1 MSGDGRES
9 EGGEEEV
16 RGARRIPGPRG
27 AVDDLDLASMPL
39 PPLPPPGGTAP
50 DEAVPEQS
58 QPASAP
64 APGDAEEGPAP
75 APEHAAEEP
84 DERGPGPESAAA
96 GQHPEPGTTAE
107 PEPGPGPAPEP
118 EPETAPGHVPAPEQE
133 AEPEPGPRAAP
144 APEPGA
150 ESADGH
156 PRPAAPEPGA
166 GPVAPA
172 PHAADPVAPSPHA
185 AGPTVPGPH
194 AAGPTAASSAAP
206 EPGATPT
213 TPGPTTPGPAGGLTQ
228 EPPGT
233 PDPLM
238 ASAPDPR
245 VTSAPVALPHQ
256 VLKALL
262 GAWALSACSA
272 EETAAVEDHL
282 TGCAPCA
289 DEALRLR
296 DAVGLLHTDGSLDL
310 DPTLRTRVLDG
321 CFGSRPARIPV
332 PEWAAPYDAETARLD
347 ALLRDIGD
355 SEWHAPVRLQWFE
368 EERRVSRRTTVAG
381 VIGHLM
387 AVDGLLSA
395 ALGLGDPLDD
405 GRAPLD
411 PTERTETYWSAA
423 RRPPT
428 RAVREPWRAQ
438 SHELIRTA
446 SFAGRN
452 AAETSVSYG
461 AFALPLQDAALDRA
475 FECWVH
481 GGDIADAV
489 DYPYQA
495 PSAAHLHRMI
505 DLAARM
511 LPAALAGRRGAG
523 LAGPVKEVVAAG
535 APGRSLHLEI
545 EGHGGGDWYIALDSP
560 AAVGAPER
568 AVAQVALDG
577 VEFCRLVAG
586 HISPVEAA
594 AGQEGDREAIRD
606 VLFAAASLSRL

>member
-1 MSGDGRES
+1 VSGDGRAS

-27 AVDDLDLASMPL
+27 AADDLAPESVAL
-39 PPLPPPGGTAP
+39 PPLPLPGTAAAP
-50 DEAVPEQS
+50 DEAVPDQS
-58 QPASAP
+58 RPPSTS
-64 APGDAEEGPAP
+64 GDAPE
-75 APEHAAEEP
+75 APEAPEAREAPEAP
-84 DERGPGPESAAA
+84 DAPES
-96 GQHPEPGTTAE
+96 
-107 PEPGPGPAPEP
+107 PEP
-118 EPETAPGHVPAPEQE
+118 EAHGP
-133 AEPEPGPRAAP
+133 PEPLR
-144 APEPGA
+144 
-150 ESADGH
+150 
-156 PRPAAPEPGA
+156 
-166 GPVAPA
+166 
-172 PHAADPVAPSPHA
+172 
-185 AGPTVPGPH
+185 
-194 AAGPTAASSAAP
+194 TASAA
-206 EPGATPT
+206 
-213 TPGPTTPGPAGGLTQ
+213 
-228 EPPGT
+228 
-233 PDPLM
+233 
-238 ASAPDPR
+238 
-245 VTSAPVALPHQ
+245 VLPHR

-282 TGCAPCA
+282 TECAPCA

-310 DPTLRTRVLDG
+310 DPTLRSRVMDG
-321 CFGSRPARIPV
+321 CLSRRPARIPV

-355 SEWHAPVRLQWFE
+355 SEWHAPVRLRWFE
-368 EERRVSRRTTVAG
+368 KEREVSRRTTVAG
-381 VIGHLM
+381 VLGHLL

-395 ALGLGDPLDD
+395 ALGLDDPL
-405 GRAPLD
+405 GGGVVPLD
-411 PTERTETYWSAA
+411 PTERTESYWSATGP
-423 RRPPT
+423 PPT

-452 AAETSVSYG
+452 VAETSVSYG

-481 GGDIADAV
+481 GWDIAEAV
-489 DYPYQA
+489 DYPYRS

-511 LPAALAGRRGAG
+511 LPAALAGRRRAG
-523 LAGPVKEVVAAG
+523 LAGPAKDLVAAG

-560 AAVGAPER
+560 AAVGSPER

-577 VEFCRLVAG
+577 VELCRLVAG